1 MTAERITAGRRGVE
15 IGNAGKV
22 LFDDAG
28 VTKRDLAHYYRDVA
42 PALLPHVRDRP
53 LAMQRFPDGVGSKGF
68 IQKKVPESAPDWLG
82 RVSVPREQGGE
93 VTMPVVVDAAG
104 LLFLAD
110 QAVVTLHP
118 WLSRADRLRSP
129 DRMVFDLDPPDGE
142 FGTVRGAA
150 LALREL
156 LDELRLPSYVMTTG
170 SRGLHVTVPLDRAAD
185 FDEVRELARGVAD
198 VLASRHPDDL
208 TTEVRKGKRRSRI
221 FVDVLRN
228 AYAQHAV
235 APYSVRPLPGAPVA
249 TPLRWEEVDAGL
261 TPQRWGLRDVPG
273 RLSDE
278 GDPWRGMARHAHG
291 ARAAARRLAKLDR

>member
-1 MTAERITAGRRGVE
+1 MAAERIRAGRRTVE

-28 VTKRDLAHYYRDVA
+28 VTKRDLAEYYRDVA

-53 LAMQRFPDGVGSKGF
+53 LAMQRFPDGVGANGF

-93 VTMPVVVDAAG
+93 VTMPVVDDAAG

-118 WLSRADRLRSP
+118 WLSRRDRLRCP
-129 DRMVFDLDPPDGE
+129 DRLVFDLDPPDGA
-142 FGTVRGAA
+142 FGDVREGGCA
-150 LALREL
+150 LHEL
-156 LDELRLPSYVMTTG
+156 LEELRLPSYVMTTG
-170 SRGLHVTVPLDRAAD
+170 SRGLHVTVPLDRSAD

-198 VLASRHPDDL
+198 VLASRHPDTL
-208 TTEVRKGKRRSRI
+208 TTEVRKDKRHGRI

-235 APYSVRPLPGAPVA
+235 APYSARALPGAPVA
-249 TPLRWEEVDAGL
+249 TPLRWEEVDGDL
-261 TPQRWGLRDVPG
+261 TPQRWTIRDLPA
-273 RLSDE
+273 RLAGD
-278 GDPWRGMARHAHG
+278 GDPWRGLSRHAHS
-291 ARAAARRLAKLDR
+291 ARAAARRLEKLDR